1 MRPSC
6 HRHWPPRSTRSQ
18 RCATRATA
26 EPILSVSTIWSLRNW
41 VNKAGEQLADET
53 TTPPKIT
60 AVNPGAAVPETL
72 AAGSTKQVEITVRNI
87 GDATASDVTVSLSP
101 PSFLAVSPENAQI
114 GTLMND
120 AEATSTFTVE
130 GIEAG
135 SGTLEVVIETAD
147 QNGGTTAVEVTATAE
162 TKDVIDALTGTD
174 GEVSFAELLTTI
186 EYYNSGEAVPNTG
199 GEQVTLQH
207 VLIIIERYNNNE

>member
-1 MRPSC
+1 
-6 HRHWPPRSTRSQ
+6 
-18 RCATRATA
+18 
-26 EPILSVSTIWSLRNW
+26 
-41 VNKAGEQLADET
+41 
-53 TTPPKIT
+53 
-60 AVNPGAAVPETL
+60 
-72 AAGSTKQVEITVRNI
+72 
-87 GDATASDVTVSLSP
+87 
-101 PSFLAVSPENAQI
+101 
-114 GTLMND
+114 MND